1 MRQAGAPGQWEEKR
15 KRKTEGKKGMI
26 EDGANGNNEK
36 KSAGEAKK
44 WVYDTE
50 LTERLKNNDHVAEGK

>member
-1 MRQAGAPGQWEEKR
+1 MGIVSDKPEPWTMRKKR
-15 KRKTEGKKGMI
+15 KRKTEGKRGMI

-44 WVYDTE
+44 
-50 LTERLKNNDHVAEGK
+50 

>member
-36 KSAGEAKK
+36 KSAGEAKI
-44 WVYDTE
+44 WE
-50 LTERLKNNDHVAEGK
+50 